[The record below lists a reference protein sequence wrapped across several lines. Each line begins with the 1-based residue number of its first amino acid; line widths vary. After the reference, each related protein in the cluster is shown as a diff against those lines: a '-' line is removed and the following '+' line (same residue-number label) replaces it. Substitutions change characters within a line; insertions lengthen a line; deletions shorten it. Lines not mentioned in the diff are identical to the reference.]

1 MESAKPDQRREAG
14 LRTRARLMDAA
25 LDLIAERGE
34 NGLTLRELTDAADAN
49 VAAFRAANPAPGAPR
64 IMVASRFACVG
75 CHQR

>member
-1 MESAKPDQRREAG
+1 MYRNATLARDYTTWSYRGVLE
-14 LRTRARLMDAA
+14 ARLRD
-25 LDLIAERGE
+25 
-34 NGLTLRELTDAADAN
+34 ADAN